1 MKNNNEKV
9 TTEFNIPMEVTDETI
24 RDFRIAPQMIKW
36 AKIGSRKVR
45 VTMIPVNENVYRT
58 YMQDI
63 WREEKRNQRSRVV
76 MSLDEQFDEK
86 GFDVANESSFENNV
100 EMNERISAIYDF
112 IDTLDETNQTILK
125 MIIDGETEQAISK
138 RVSLC
143 QKTVNN
149 RKHKL
154 QERLRREL
162 DKY

>member
-1 MKNNNEKV
+1 MKNNNEKA

-112 IDTLDETNQTILK
+112 LN
-125 MIIDGETEQAISK
+125 
-138 RVSLC
+138 V
-143 QKTVNN
+143 
-149 RKHKL
+149 
-154 QERLRREL
+154 
-162 DKY
+162 